1 MNAAA
6 EQGFADI
13 DIAKTRN
20 QLLIQQSGFNRC
32 TPAPKQLCQCLS
44 CHGGRKGLHTQMREK
59 AMILLLACANKI
71 DAAKAPGIDKPCPRT
86 AVRLQN

>member
-1 MNAAA
+1 
-6 EQGFADI
+6 
-13 DIAKTRN
+13 
-20 QLLIQQSGFNRC
+20 
-32 TPAPKQLCQCLS
+32 
-44 CHGGRKGLHTQMREK
+44 MREK